1 MLQSQLWQATVS
13 REYCR
18 PFWQI
23 SFGCF
28 YPKKKIRTLLVRTQ
42 LQDLHYLFPSFSLFV
57 IVFYFN
63 KFGAD
68 LRWFDYELRLKNMW
82 FLLSNQQFCF
92 DFLYDLLL
100 CKWVILQKKKRKKSD
115 FFRTSLLFW
124 CNFDNFLKV
133 ATWNSRRLNC
143 NSN

>member
-13 REYCR
+13 REYCK

-28 YPKKKIRTLLVRTQ
+28 YLKKKIRTLLVRMQ
-42 LQDLHYLFPSFSLFV
+42 LQDLHRLFPSFWWFV

-68 LRWFDYELRLKNMW
+68 LRWFDCEWRLKKMR
-82 FLLSNQQFCF
+82 FLLSHQQFCC
-92 DFLYDLLL
+92 DFLLWLAFM
-100 CKWVILQKKKRKKSD
+100 QMSHSAERKKGNSPI
-115 FFRTSLLFW
+115 SSELLF
-124 CNFDNFLKV
+124 CSDVIVTTF
-133 ATWNSRRLNC
+133 
-143 NSN
+143 

>member
-13 REYCR
+13 REYCK

-42 LQDLHYLFPSFSLFV
+42 LQDLHHLFPSLWWFV

-68 LRWFDYELRLKNMW
+68 LRWFDYEWRLKKMR
-82 FLLSNQQFCF
+82 FLLSHQQFCC
-92 DFLYDLLL
+92 DFLLWLAFMQMSHSAERKKGNSPIPSELLF
-100 CKWVILQKKKRKKSD
+100 CSDVILTT
-115 FFRTSLLFW
+115 F
-124 CNFDNFLKV
+124 
-133 ATWNSRRLNC
+133 
-143 NSN
+143 